1 MNDTVIKTEEL
12 QELKKKAEKWDK
24 LVSLIPDKIFPSDY
38 SSLGYKVVDIHLNG
52 K

>member
-12 QELKKKAEKWDK
+12 ITLKKKAENWDK
-24 LVSLIPDKIFPSDY
+24 LVKLIPDQIFPSDY
-38 SSLGYKVVDIHLNG
+38 SSLGYKVVDIHLNS

>member
-12 QELKKKAEKWDK
+12 NSLKKKAEKWDE
-24 LVSLIPDKIFPSDY
+24 LVKLIPDKRFPSNY
-38 SSLGYKVVDIHLNG
+38 SYLGHKVVDIHLNS